1 MALVLPLHTLS
12 VAVFGPLVAV
22 EGEQLVPH
30 AVGGPAPVHP
40 GGQEVRGPFGG
51 RPVVDIALGRGI
63 AVAMPPARALVR
75 AQAVIDPG
83 VRMRLVEPVP
93 EQERQAPLAEPE
105 MHLHSDNLQS
115 EVVGVQVELHVPDR
129 LAVQHGDDL
138 AAGQRCAGLPFQP
151 AR

>member
-1 MALVLPLHTLS
+1 
-12 VAVFGPLVAV
+12 
-22 EGEQLVPH
+22 
-30 AVGGPAPVHP
+30 
-40 GGQEVRGPFGG
+40 
-51 RPVVDIALGRGI
+51 
-63 AVAMPPARALVR
+63 
-75 AQAVIDPG
+75 
-83 VRMRLVEPVP
+83 
-93 EQERQAPLAEPE
+93 